1 MKVIDLTLTYEK
13 GMRGVSI
20 DTSKTKAI
28 EGWNSNTL
36 HLYSH
41 AGTHMDAPF
50 HFEVSDKTIEK
61 YRVERFICDSWVIP
75 IKAKPNQKISV
86 DDMGRFQEKI
96 QEGDGVIL
104 KTGWSEYINTPK
116 YRNELPGIHET
127 LANWFVKKNINLLA
141 IEPPSVAIVTDL
153 IEETKIHTVLLKGD
167 IIIIEGLTNLEG
179 LSKEIVKLIALPLKI
194 KNGDGAPTRVIAIE

>member
-1 MKVIDLTLTYEK
+1 MKVIDLTLTYKK

-20 DTSKTKAI
+20 DTAKTKAI

-75 IKAKPNQKISV
+75 IKSKPNQKIKV
-86 DDMGRFQEKI
+86 EDLGRFQEKI

-127 LANWFVKKNINLLA
+127 LANWFVKQNINLLA

-179 LSKEIVKLIALPLKI
+179 LSKEKVKLIALPLKI